1 MKKNDMVKILQ
12 EAIDDSYDYD
22 YNVGVMYD
30 YEGIINRL
38 QKEGLLISE
47 EESENKEFRKM
58 GER

>member
-1 MKKNDMVKILQ
+1 MVKILQ